1 MERQEFLKSLGISF
15 AVVCAGACL
24 SACGGKGNTGTPSA
38 TPPTNPPG
46 SGGTGNTVSI
56 NIPSKLANIGDQT
69 TMNGVLFFR
78 IASGNTSSSF
88 VATEALC
95 PHQGGNLVWLNNQT
109 KIQCQLHQSEYTT
122 SGTVTQGPQGSS
134 GNTRALKIYAT
145 TISGDTITAT
155 VV

>member
-1 MERQEFLKSLGISF
+1 MERQEFLKTLGISF
-15 AVVCAGACL
+15 AVVCASSCL
-24 SACGGKGNTGTPSA
+24 SACGSKGNTGTPSL
-38 TPPTNPPG
+38 TPPG
-46 SGGTGNTVSI
+46 GGGTGNTVSI
-56 NIPSKLANIGDQT
+56 SISSKLANIGDQT

-78 IASGNTSSSF
+78 IATGNTTSSF
-88 VATEALC
+88 IATEALC
-95 PHQGGNLVWLNNQT
+95 PHQGGNLVWLNNQS